1 MFFPLLFALFRAGGG
16 GSGGAEGN
24 ARNGG
29 SQDKAPI
36 KEQAELNKK
45 LAWDSYLTNKEKLE
59 NDARGAKSAG
69 IMDTASK
76 QMNAM
81 QSAGKA
87 LNY

>member
-1 MFFPLLFALFRAGGG
+1 MLIPLLSALFSG
-16 GSGGAEGN
+16 GSGGSG
-24 ARNGG
+24 RSGRSGG
-29 SQDKAPI
+29 TPDKDPI

-81 QSAGKA
+81 QSAAKA

>member
-1 MFFPLLFALFRAGGG
+1 MLIPLLTALFRN
-16 GSGGAEGN
+16 GSN
-24 ARNGG
+24 PP
-29 SQDKAPI
+29 QDKDPI

-45 LAWDSYLTNKEKLE
+45 LAWESFLTNKEKLE

-81 QSAGKA
+81 QAAGKA

>member
-1 MFFPLLFALFRAGGG
+1 MLIPLLSALFSG
-16 GSGGAEGN
+16 GSG
-24 ARNGG
+24 RSGG
-29 SQDKAPI
+29 TPDKDPI

>member
-1 MFFPLLFALFRAGGG
+1 MLIPLLSALFSG
-16 GSGGAEGN
+16 GSG
-24 ARNGG
+24 RSGG
-29 SQDKAPI
+29 TPDKDPI

-81 QSAGKA
+81 QSAAKA

>member
-16 GSGGAEGN
+16 GGGGAEGN

-29 SQDKAPI
+29 SQDKDPI

>member
-1 MFFPLLFALFRAGGG
+1 MLIPLLTGLF
-16 GSGGAEGN
+16 SGGRGRSAEE
-24 ARNGG
+24 
-29 SQDKAPI
+29 DDPI
-36 KEQAELNKK
+36 KQQAELNKK
-45 LAWDSYLTNKEKLE
+45 LAWDSYRTNKEKLE

-81 QSAGKA
+81 QAAGKA

>member
-1 MFFPLLFALFRAGGG
+1 MFFPLLFALFRAGCGG
-16 GSGGAEGN
+16 GGGAEGN

-29 SQDKAPI
+29 SQDKDPI